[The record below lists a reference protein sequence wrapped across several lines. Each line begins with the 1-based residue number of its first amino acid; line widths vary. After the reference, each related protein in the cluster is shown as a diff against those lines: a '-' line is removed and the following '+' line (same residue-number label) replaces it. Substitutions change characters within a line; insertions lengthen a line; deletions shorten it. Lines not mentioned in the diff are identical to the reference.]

1 VEHLEAVKWTAAII
15 SLSDYIFLRED
26 IESNI
31 YHLFQNLQLKILG
44 LVLKDLEGI
53 I

>member
-1 VEHLEAVKWTAAII
+1 VDRII

-26 IESNI
+26 IKSNI
-31 YHLFQNLQLKILG
+31 YHLFQNLQLKILS
-44 LVLKDLEGI
+44 LVLKDPEGI